1 MIDEIDT
8 ILFDLDGT
16 LTNPREGIVNSILF
30 ALKKLRIREDHINK
44 LDSFIGPPL
53 RDSFAKRYN
62 LNDAMADKA
71 MLYYRE
77 YYSAK
82 GIFENI
88 LYPGIIEMLELLVS
102 NKYQLYVATSKPTV
116 YAIEVLKHFKL
127 DTYFNATIGCHLD
140 NTRTD
145 KTEIIAHVISTF
157 GLLAK
162 RSIMIGDRKHDIIGA
177 KNNSLKT
184 VGVTYGFGSLEELI
198 LHNPDFIVNDC
209 KEIKDLFLE

>member
-1 MIDEIDT
+1 MIAEIDT

-16 LTNPREGIVNSILF
+16 LTNPKEGIVNSILF
-30 ALKKLRIREDHINK
+30 ALKKLRIQENHINK

-62 LNDAMADKA
+62 LNDAQADKA

-88 LYPGIIEMLELLVS
+88 LYPGIVEMLETLKS
-102 NKYQLYVATSKPTV
+102 NKYKLYVATSKPTV
-116 YAIEVLKHFKL
+116 YAIEVLKHFNI
-127 DTYFNATIGCHLD
+127 DTYFNEIIGSHLD

-145 KTEIIAHVISTF
+145 KTEIISHAISNY
-157 GLLAK
+157 GLQA
-162 RSIMIGDRKHDIIGA
+162 SHSVMIGDRKHDIIGA
-177 KNNSLKT
+177 KNNAMKT
-184 VGVTYGFGSLEELI
+184 IGVSYGFGSLEELI
-198 LHNPDFIVNDC
+198 LHKPDFIVHDC
-209 KEIKDLFLE
+209 QEIKDLFLE